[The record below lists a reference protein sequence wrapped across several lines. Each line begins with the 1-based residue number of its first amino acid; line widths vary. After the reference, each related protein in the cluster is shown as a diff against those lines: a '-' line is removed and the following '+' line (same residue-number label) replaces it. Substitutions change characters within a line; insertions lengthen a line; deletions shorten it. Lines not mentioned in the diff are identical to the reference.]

1 MGCGGFD
8 SGARERERE
17 LRKEDAWGT
26 LAEEGKKLA
35 TC

>member
-1 MGCGGFD
+1 MRRFRQRG
-8 SGARERERE
+8 EREKRE
-17 LRKEDAWGT
+17 LRKEDACGA